1 LIDIKDFAV
10 SELPQTK
17 AGKDF
22 HIIFTSG
29 RRCRVNR
36 LLQCRRDLFFVLSR
50 RFKFDFVAY
59 PRLPTSRRG
68 SMRATFLTTFAEL
81 IKGRY
86 KPMPFDMEFDTE
98 TIDTNEQGDQLADSI
113 TTADLLAL
121 RERLSNEL
129 ADSIMDGD
137 TAKLLRLDQ
146 QLKSLEPRL
155 FAAKLE
161 NLKQMIELNAGQKAD
176 VIAEIDALRQLRQDL
191 NRKLVRAM
199 DLHRLRGERV
209 IRAEFLLQVAE
220 TNLKSIRVSDGE
232 LKQKLEQIKENKLNE
247 VKRYETEFRTNF

>member
-1 LIDIKDFAV
+1 
-10 SELPQTK
+10 
-17 AGKDF
+17 
-22 HIIFTSG
+22 
-29 RRCRVNR
+29 
-36 LLQCRRDLFFVLSR
+36 
-50 RFKFDFVAY
+50 
-59 PRLPTSRRG
+59 
-68 SMRATFLTTFAEL
+68 
-81 IKGRY
+81 
-86 KPMPFDMEFDTE
+86 MPFDMEFDTE